1 MKADNKVVVIGAG
14 ISGAAAARTLAERG
28 KKVLLVEKNDHVG
41 GSVYDYVDDGIIVQ
55 AHGPHI
61 FHTDDF
67 DVFKFLSKFT
77 QWQEYDHRVS
87 GYIDGKFV
95 PLPFNLTSLSMLR
108 KDSESIER
116 KLVSVYGLGKS
127 VSVGALMR
135 SSDAT
140 ISEFGRFVYE
150 KVFSYYTLKQWG
162 SRSVPDSV
170 LDRVPVKICYQHG
183 YFDDRYIYQPVDGF
197 TAMIEKMLSHPN
209 IELKLSCDGKELID
223 VGDEGIKFEGEVC
236 PVVFS
241 GRIDE
246 LFNYKYG
253 KLLYRTLDFKF
264 ERYDIQ
270 SFQPTAVVN
279 YTQSEDYTRISEFT
293 KFTSKKLAHTII
305 VKEYPRDCNGNDTPY
320 YPICD
325 QIGLIGKYFAEAKRY
340 KNLTLIGRLGLHK
353 YVNMDEAVIIAIKGV
368 SGL

>member
-1 MKADNKVVVIGAG
+1 
-14 ISGAAAARTLAERG
+14 
-28 KKVLLVEKNDHVG
+28 
-41 GSVYDYVDDGIIVQ
+41 
-55 AHGPHI
+55 
-61 FHTDDF
+61 
-67 DVFKFLSKFT
+67 
-77 QWQEYDHRVS
+77 
-87 GYIDGKFV
+87 
-95 PLPFNLTSLSMLR
+95 
-108 KDSESIER
+108 
-116 KLVSVYGLGKS
+116 
-127 VSVGALMR
+127 MR

-162 SRSVPDSV
+162 SRTVPDSV

-209 IELKLSCDGKELID
+209 IELKLSCDGRELID
-223 VGDEGIKFEGEVC
+223 VGDEEIKLEGEAC

-305 VKEYPRDCNGNDTPY
+305 VKEYPRDCNGNDIPF

-325 QIGLIGKYFAEAKRY
+325 QTGLIGKYFAEAKRY